1 MSVKFKEETVTQT
14 VQDATEKGKD
24 IVKEV
29 GEVLTQGGGPNGYLA
44 VSWRMSARVM
54 TKHETDEDVC

>member
-14 VQDATEKGKD
+14 VTDGVEKGKD

-29 GEVLTQGGGPNGYLA
+29 GEVLTQGAGPNGYLA
-44 VSWRMSARVM
+44 VSLAHCLLER
-54 TKHETDEDVC
+54 